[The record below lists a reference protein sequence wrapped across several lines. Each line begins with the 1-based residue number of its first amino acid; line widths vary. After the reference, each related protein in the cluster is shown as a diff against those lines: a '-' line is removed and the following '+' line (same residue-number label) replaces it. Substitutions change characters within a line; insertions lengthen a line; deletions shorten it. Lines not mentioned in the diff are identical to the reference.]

1 MKMLI
6 QACLLFTEINNVLI
20 LRCISMRWQTRF
32 PCTMSLLT
40 NDTVQGETCCRLTAV
55 HRKISTSLIS
65 VPGML
70 ELDFG
75 FQISIVIHFE
85 AFEI

>member
-1 MKMLI
+1 MEMLI

-20 LRCISMRWQTRF
+20 LRCIPMRLQTRF
-32 PCTMSLLT
+32 PCAMSLLT
-40 NDTVQGETCCRLTAV
+40 NDIVQGDTCCRLTAV
-55 HRKISTSLIS
+55 HRKISTSFIS
-65 VPGML
+65 VPWML